1 MGLSCWFCPV
11 FPQVGAGEGA
21 FPPTHLS
28 WPVKFTWASSLDTL
42 NRGPGLLSLLLCVLR
57 GTSELLTKAKPLGE
71 ERAER
76 NLV

>member
-28 WPVKFTWASSLDTL
+28 PACEVHLAISLGAL
-42 NRGPGLLSLLLCVLR
+42 NQRPGLLSLLPL
-57 GTSELLTKAKPLGE
+57 TSG
-71 ERAER
+71 
-76 NLV
+76 NQ